1 MQTGLSPADRKLLW
15 GAAAI
20 AVLLLASMAVFTPS
34 ATGQAAAVPSS
45 YDSTSGGALAAYL
58 LLTDLHYPV
67 RRWEEPPANL
77 RTPGAGSL
85 LILADP
91 TEPPSGQ
98 DRAALQ
104 NYVKSGGRILFSG
117 AIIAMFFSDAGF
129 LSPNLDPEWKAFQ
142 ADFPSSLS
150 RAAPSIVMRPA
161 AFWGSLTDSQIQLYG
176 EADTPVVISWKI
188 GQGEI
193 VWWAGATP
201 LTNAGISQA
210 GNLRLFL
217 NTIGSLGHGDSSAIY
232 WDEYFHGARG
242 SLWGYVQKTP
252 IPWGCVQLGIFL
264 LAVLF
269 TFSRRSGPIF
279 TPAPVSRLS
288 PLEFVETMGGLYQR
302 AGAAAIP
309 VAASYRRLHRE
320 LARRLGLAPAVG
332 DSELAQAAHQRLGL
346 EAQLGEVLQD
356 ASLCAK
362 LQKLP
367 ARRALRLVQRIEGF
381 LLQLRTPQPPA
392 QEKN

>member
-1 MQTGLSPADRKLLW
+1 MQSGLSSTDRKLLW

-20 AVLLLASMAVFTPS
+20 AALLLASMAAFSPS

-58 LLTDLHYPV
+58 LLTDLHYSV
-67 RRWEEPPANL
+67 RRWQEPPTAL
-77 RTPGAGSL
+77 RAPGAGSL

-91 TEPPSGQ
+91 TGPPSSQ
-98 DRAALQ
+98 DRAALLR
-104 NYVKSGGRILFSG
+104 YLESGGRILFSG
-117 AIIAMFFSDAGF
+117 PSIALFFSDAGF
-129 LSPNLDPEWKAFQ
+129 LIPNLNPEWKEFQ
-142 ADFPSSLS
+142 ANFPTAVS
-150 RAAPSIVMRPA
+150 RATGKIVMRPA
-161 AFWGSLTDSQIQLYG
+161 AFWGRLTESQIQLFG
-176 EADTPVVISWKI
+176 PPDAPVVVSWKI

-193 VWWAGATP
+193 LWWAGATP

-210 GNLRLFL
+210 GNLRLLL
-217 NTIGSLGHGDSSAIY
+217 NALAPIDRRQSSTIY

-242 SLWGYVQKTP
+242 SLWSYIQETP
-252 IPWGCVQLGIFL
+252 IPWGCVQIAIFVVAL
-264 LAVLF
+264 LF

-288 PLEFVETMGGLYQR
+288 PLEFVETIGGLYQR
-302 AGAAAIP
+302 AGAGSIP
-309 VAASYRRLHRE
+309 IAVSYRRLHRE
-320 LARRLGLAPAVG
+320 LARRLGFTLTTE
-332 DSELAQAAHQRLGL
+332 DSELARVAHQRLGL
-346 EAQLGEVLQD
+346 EEQLSEILQD

-367 ARRALRLVQRIEGF
+367 PRKALGLVQRMEGY
-381 LLQLRTPQPPA
+381 LLQLRTQRPPS